1 MWYKS
6 PYPWVILF
14 VGSAIAF
21 VIGLSIPTPDVF
33 KQPQPL
39 RLSGYQFISPLLS
52 CNLVSSGL
60 FPEDQTVHQS
70 IEQAVD
76 AQIKAGTFSKASVY
90 FSDFK
95 TGKWASV
102 YPDDKYYPSSL
113 GKIPIMMAYYEM
125 AAQDPTVLDKEI
137 MYTGGPDLN
146 DMQDIPPAQA
156 IVVGQTYTVSQLIG
170 YMIED
175 SDNNAAQLL
184 YANVDQSDLNNIYS
198 ELGIPTDED
207 VTAANADIATPQQ
220 IGSLFRI
227 LYNATYI
234 THDYSEE
241 ALNLMSQSS
250 FTQGIVA
257 GVPAGTTVS
266 HKLGL
271 VGIGNGDP
279 APEHELHDCGIVYGP
294 DTYLICVMTRGS
306 APLTTMEAGVAS
318 ISRAVYQQVENGK

>member
-1 MWYKS
+1 LAAS
-6 PYPWVILF
+6 T
-14 VGSAIAF
+14 IAF
-21 VIGLSIPTPDVF
+21 VIGISIPSAGAM
-33 KQPQPL
+33 KLPQPL

-60 FPEDQTVHQS
+60 FPEDQTVHKS
-70 IEQAVD
+70 IQQAVD
-76 AQIKAGTFSKASVY
+76 TQIKAGTFSKASVY
-90 FSDFK
+90 FTDFK

-102 YPDDKYYPSSL
+102 YPDDMYYPSSL
-113 GKIPIMMAYYEM
+113 GKIPIMMAYYAM
-125 AAQDPTVLDKEI
+125 AGQDPTVLDKQI
-137 MYTGGPDLN
+137 TYTGGPDLN

-156 IVVGQTYTVSQLIG
+156 IVTGQTYTVSQLIG

-184 YANVDQSDLNNIYS
+184 YDNVNQSDLNNIYS
-198 ELGIPTDED
+198 QLGIPTDED

-234 THDYSEE
+234 THDYSEQ
-241 ALNLMSQSS
+241 ALKLMSQSS
-250 FTQGIVA
+250 FTQGVVT
-257 GVPAGTTVS
+257 GVPSGTLVS

-271 VGIGNGDP
+271 VGIGDGNP

-306 APLTTMEAGVAS
+306 VPLTTMEAGVAA
-318 ISRAVYQQVENGK
+318 ISHAVYQQVENGE